1 MPSAFH
7 RELDARSVDPEG
19 RSWVYVPYDQLT
31 AAVGPLSEREPT
43 ELGIVMVE
51 SPARAAR
58 RPYHKQ
64 KLSLVLA
71 NGRQF
76 ALEQAARGV
85 AVRHVVAPPDP
96 KGGDFAPG
104 LRAVAQQ
111 VGPLRVMR
119 PAERALRIELAP
131 LIEAGL
137 VIEVP
142 HAGWLTTR
150 EEFERSQKKGPPYRM
165 DAFYRE
171 VRRRT
176 GWLMEG
182 DRPVGGRFSF
192 DGENREV
199 WRGEPPAPR
208 QPRFRPDAVTTEVCE
223 LVEARF
229 GAHPGAIDPAALPT
243 RGQEAQRIW
252 RHALEHCIESF
263 GPYEDAL
270 SRESRTLFHTCVSSL
285 VNLGR
290 LLPRDLCEDVLA
302 NGEHLPSVEGFV
314 RQVLGWRE
322 FVRHVHEATDGF
334 RDLAPRFGG
343 VPVEVARGAAAS
355 NGAPSN
361 GAAVNGAAVNGR
373 ASNGAAPA
381 PDAASTRAPLT
392 PEGDAAPSVLDA
404 DQPLPPAYW
413 HGGSG
418 LACLDHEVEGV
429 WATGYGHH
437 ITRLMVLANVATLVG
452 ASPRALTDWFWAA
465 YTDAYDWVVE
475 PNVLGMGTFAVGDL
489 MTTKPYVSGAAYI
502 HRMSDHCGACAFD
515 PKRDCPLTPLY
526 WTFLERNREVL
537 AGNSRVAMPL
547 RSLAKRSDEQRASDA
562 AVARLARA
570 KLAAGARLTPAGL
583 ADPESTEAQLEI
595 AICELLLE
603 RSDGATICPSEAA
616 RRVMELRGAPG
627 DGWRELLEPTRAAG
641 RRLAAAGAV
650 VFTQAGE
657 VVDPDSVRGAV
668 RIRRAAVGS

>member
-1 MPSAFH
+1 MPSAFR
-7 RELDARSVDPEG
+7 RELDDRSVDPER
-19 RSWVYVPYDQLT
+19 RSWVYVAYDQLT
-31 AAVGPLSEREPT
+31 DAVGPLSERAPA

-64 KLSLVLA
+64 KLALVLA

-85 AVRHVVAPPDP
+85 AVRHVIAPPDP

-104 LRAVAQQ
+104 LRSVAREL
-111 VGPLRVMR
+111 GPLTFMR
-119 PAERALRIELAP
+119 PAERALRVELAP
-131 LIEAGL
+131 LVEARLL
-137 VIEVP
+137 VEVP
-142 HAGWLTTR
+142 HAGWLTSR

-182 DRPVGGRFSF
+182 DAPVGGRFSF

-199 WRGEPPAPR
+199 WRGEPPLPR

-223 LVEARF
+223 LVQARF
-229 GAHPGAIDPAALPT
+229 GAHPGALDPAALPT
-243 RGQEAQRIW
+243 RAQDASKIW
-252 RHALEHCIESF
+252 KHALEHCIESF

-270 SRESRTLFHTCVSSL
+270 TRESRTLFHTCVSSL

-302 NGEHLPSVEGFV
+302 KGEHLPSVEGFV

-343 VPVEVARGAAAS
+343 VPVDVGQGGAGMSGARG
-355 NGAPSN
+355 NGSAPQATEAPS
-361 GAAVNGAAVNGR
+361 
-373 ASNGAAPA
+373 
-381 PDAASTRAPLT
+381 RAPLT

-404 DQPLPPAYW
+404 DAPLPQAFW
-413 HGGSG
+413 NGGSG

-437 ITRLMVLANVATLVG
+437 ITRLMVLSNIATLVG

-475 PNVLGMGTFAVGDL
+475 PNVLGMGTFAVGEL
-489 MTTKPYVSGAAYI
+489 MTSKPYVSGAAYI
-502 HRMSDHCGACAFD
+502 NRMSDHCGACAFD

-526 WTFLERNREVL
+526 WNFLERNREVL
-537 AGNSRVAMPL
+537 AGNHRVAMPL
-547 RSLAKRSDEQRASDA
+547 RSLEKRSEEQRRSDA
-562 AVARLARA
+562 SVAHLVRA

-583 ADPESTEAQLEI
+583 DDPNSTDAQLEI

-603 RSDGATICPSEAA
+603 RADGATICPSEAA
-616 RRVMELRGAPG
+616 RRVMAHGGGAG
-627 DGWRELLEPTRAAG
+627 ERWRELLEPTRAAG

-657 VVDPDSVRGAV
+657 VVDPDAVRGAV
-668 RIRRAAVGS
+668 RIRRAAIGS